1 MPDES
6 LIESDKRE
14 KKIAKILAVCFAL
27 LFLADFMIVS
37 FIFSWAD
44 WVATLIFSL
53 LLIAPGYISNAGM
66 VLVGGGKPIDGGKIC
81 KDGRRILGDHKTV
94 NGLIKG
100 PLYVGI
106 PISLGIYLLFIIL
119 WPFINPIVE
128 AAASIGQYQLY
139 SEVSYY
145 QYYFTGGSLPIGV
158 LVLIIR
164 IILCSYGAA
173 VGDLIGSF
181 LKRRFGIESGRPFW
195 VIDQLDFAIFSM
207 LFVSIPALISP
218 NLFLIPDLNIF
229 IFLMILTPSV
239 SIIAN
244 TIAYVI
250 GVKDVPW

>member
-1 MPDES
+1 VPDER

-53 LLIAPGYISNAGM
+53 LLIVPAYISNAGM
-66 VLVGGGKPIDGGKIC
+66 VLVGGGKPIDNRKMFM
-81 KDGRRILGDHKTV
+81 DGRRLFGDHKTWK
-94 NGLIKG
+94 GLILG
-100 PLYVGI
+100 PLFIGI
-106 PISLGIYLLFIIL
+106 PISLGIFILFIIL
-119 WPFINPIVE
+119 WPFITPIVE

-164 IILCSYGAA
+164 IVMISFGASF
-173 VGDLIGSF
+173 GDLIGSF
-181 LKRRFGIESGRPFW
+181 LKRRFNIESGRPFW
-195 VIDQLDFAIFSM
+195 IVDQLDFAVFSFIFA
-207 LFVSIPALISP
+207 SIPSFFFP
-218 NLFLIPDLNIF
+218 NLFLGPDLNIF

-244 TIAYVI
+244 TIAYII